1 MKATQVLIDE
11 HSGVM
16 VILKVLEKLNLQI
29 NQNSQFNIDH
39 VDEIIE
45 FFQVFVDKC
54 HHSKEEI
61 NLFPSIEALGTDS
74 DRKLIKEA
82 IDDHEN
88 ARIYVSE
95 IKDSIDAYK
104 AGNKEK
110 IKEFSKKSTSYISLL
125 TQHIQ
130 KENTVI
136 FIRADELI
144 STEEQNEMILEFEEI
159 EKDVIGVG
167 RHEEFH
173 MMIDELKKIY
183 L

>member
-1 MKATQVLIDE
+1 MKATQVLINE
-11 HSGVM
+11 HSGLM
-16 VILKVLEKLNLQI
+16 VILKVLEKINLQI

-61 NLFPSIEALGTDS
+61 YLFPSIETLGSDS
-74 DRKLIKEA
+74 DRELIKEA
-82 IDDHEN
+82 LDDHKD
-88 ARIYVSE
+88 ARVFVSGM
-95 IKDSIDAYK
+95 KKSIDSYRE
-104 AGNKEK
+104 GNKEE
-110 IKEFSKKSTSYISLL
+110 IEEFSKKATSYISLL

-136 FIRADELI
+136 FMRADELI
-144 STEEQNEMILEFEEI
+144 SGDEQNEMVLEFEEI
-159 EKDVIGVG
+159 EKDIIGVG

-173 MMIDELKKIY
+173 MMIDEFKKIY